1 MTHVPDAFQDRLVR
15 YAINLD
21 YESLPEVTVHDAR
34 VRLIDTFG
42 SLIGGFYGE
51 ACRTSRATAA
61 LYSSPF
67 AATVIGTRNKSSA
80 EMAAFAN
87 ATTARFVEMNDVYHW
102 PGSGGGHPSDV
113 IMPIFAVAEAAQS
126 TGKELITA
134 VVLGYEVFLRVA
146 VGMSSEVASTLYRRF
161 HC

>member
-1 MTHVPDAFQDRLVR
+1 G
-15 YAINLD
+15 I
-21 YESLPEVTVHDAR
+21 
-34 VRLIDTFG
+34 
-42 SLIGGFYGE
+42 YGE
-51 ACRTSRATAA
+51 ACRVSRSTAA

-134 VVLGYEVFLRVA
+134 VVLAYEVFLRIADA
-146 VGMSSEVASTLYRRF
+146 VKLAGFDHTNYALIGTALG
-161 HC
+161 CGKLL